1 MVTMGT
7 QHLVRIQGDTK
18 MVVGTVRWKALGSIP
33 VEVVDGGGND
43 GDAALGSIPG

>member
-1 MVTMGT
+1 MGT
-7 QHLVRIQGDTK
+7 QHLFGFQGDAK
-18 MVVGTVRWKALGSIP
+18 MVAGTVKRRALGSIP